1 MIIEKFFTKL
11 SLCHCSGN
19 QQFFVVAES
28 LHETKI
34 LVSLFSEDQQF
45 LFFLQKN
52 FFKKKAKE
60 AAVNCSQE
68 MSTKVEQHFAVVTKF
83 EEFGSFEV
91 VVPHTHTHT
100 HTLPVNVKPNKRGK

>member
-1 MIIEKFFTKL
+1 
-11 SLCHCSGN
+11 
-19 QQFFVVAES
+19 
-28 LHETKI
+28 
-34 LVSLFSEDQQF
+34 
-45 LFFLQKN
+45 
-52 FFKKKAKE
+52 
-60 AAVNCSQE
+60 